1 VTTRK
6 LLTHTLEKGTKRRML
21 KHPRVVHELPV
32 IGNYTRFWSSEWAL
46 GSLYH
51 FFYIVQFSDPL
62 LILCCN
68 FNFNPPKTKIPKKIM
83 KQASHD
89 GSSPLWP
96 SSVLFNTTTV
106 QIGNVP

>member
-68 FNFNPPKTKIPKKIM
+68 FNFNPAQNKDTQKIM

-96 SSVLFNTTTV
+96 SSVLFNTTIV
-106 QIGNVP
+106 KIGNVP